1 MKPPIKFEWL
11 PIILSI
17 FALSLSLVTF
27 YFQFFH
33 VSESITAA
41 GISLDIAKNQK
52 SGPIVLNIA
61 LVNGGN
67 RDALI
72 PACTLK
78 SDGIT
83 FDLERPA
90 EAQMILKPGE
100 VKPRV
105 LRGTFTFNQNAANGV
120 TAIYLICEI
129 VGARGYDLKSQ
140 QPIGILVIRDGT
152 IAEDHF
158 LPLPV
163 RLQ

>member
-1 MKPPIKFEWL
+1 MSVHKLFSNGKLCEIESPVKL
-11 PIILSI
+11 PR
-17 FALSLSLVTF
+17 
-27 YFQFFH
+27 
-33 VSESITAA
+33 
-41 GISLDIAKNQK
+41 N
-52 SGPIVLNIA
+52 P
-61 LVNGGN
+61 
-67 RDALI
+67 
-72 PACTLK
+72 
-78 SDGIT
+78 GIT